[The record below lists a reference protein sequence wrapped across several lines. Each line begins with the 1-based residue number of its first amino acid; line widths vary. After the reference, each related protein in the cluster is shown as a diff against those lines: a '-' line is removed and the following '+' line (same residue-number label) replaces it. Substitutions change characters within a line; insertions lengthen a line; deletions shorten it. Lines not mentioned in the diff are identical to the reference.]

1 MAGGNKKKQ
10 EAIIKKEIEQ
20 VGDGDGD
27 HHDDDLDNGD
37 DDDDDDH
44 ESESGHHDDL
54 DDGDHYLQLKREK
67 GVEREKIS
75 VTIKDLIQYVKD
87 QAAVRL

>member
-1 MAGGNKKKQ
+1 MMIWIMVMMTM
-10 EAIIKKEIEQ
+10 IIMKMKWY
-20 VGDGDGD
+20 
-27 HHDDDLDNGD
+27 HN
-37 DDDDDDH
+37 
-44 ESESGHHDDL
+44 DDL

-87 QAAVRL
+87 QAAVRLRGPGRW

>member
-20 VGDGDGD
+20 VGDR
-27 HHDDDLDNGD
+27 HEDDLDNGD
-37 DDDDDDH
+37 DNDDDH
-44 ESESGHHDDL
+44 ESESGHHNDDL

>member
-1 MAGGNKKKQ
+1 M
-10 EAIIKKEIEQ
+10 
-20 VGDGDGD
+20 
-27 HHDDDLDNGD
+27 
-37 DDDDDDH
+37 
-44 ESESGHHDDL
+44 